1 MLKLRAKTLKWQLSF
16 FFQGRSSWK
25 SKCFKGKTKL
35 EWPSSPLKFVGN
47 ETEIA
52 WLPAPSQLKS
62 SSAVC
67 WNQLRN
73 SAPLIIV
80 RLWLRWPSSNPSV
93 PTRAKKQGLQAVGT
107 HGLEATLFFTSQNF
121 MLWTRLYFDYILHV
135 QNSQQALFQ
144 SWLRRIA
151 SSLSIGSD
159 TPSSVKGVC
168 PARILSGCD
177 APNCTSNRQK
187 TEKVQMWL
195 EILSGR
201 LL

>member
-1 MLKLRAKTLKWQLSF
+1 MAKQPFEICGKWNGNCMTPCSFTTQIKLCRMLKSIEKFRTTHHCQIMARLAIIESF
-16 FFQGRSSWK
+16 CPYSCK
-25 SKCFKGKTKL
+25 
-35 EWPSSPLKFVGN
+35 
-47 ETEIA
+47 ETG
-52 WLPAPSQLKS
+52 APSRWHS
-62 SSAVC
+62 WAWSNTVAV
-67 WNQLRN
+67 N
-73 SAPLIIV
+73 
-80 RLWLRWPSSNPSV
+80 
-93 PTRAKKQGLQAVGT
+93 
-107 HGLEATLFFTSQNF
+107 FFTSQNF

-135 QNSQQALFQ
+135 QSSQQALFQ